1 MNVKNRVCVLSL
13 NSGSSSLKF
22 ALYRM
27 STVEKLLLS
36 GVISDINLKTY
47 KFFAKDGNG
56 QLLINEHL
64 NKLNRQGCIEKLFDW
79 LDEHGIIKQI
89 NAVGHRIVHGGVKY
103 RQPHLI
109 TPDLISDLNRLILL
123 APEHLPQELGVIK
136 AIYERYPNLKQI
148 ACFDTAFHRTMPRIA
163 QLYALPRKVY
173 DESGIRYGFH
183 GLSYEYIMQELR
195 NENYTEIKN
204 SRIIIA
210 HLGNGASMTAIKD
223 GKSID
228 TTMGFSPTG
237 GLMMGTRSGDLDPGI
252 LLYLTNEKSLS
263 PSQISQMV
271 NHQAGLLGV
280 SEISSNMKVLL
291 EKERYDHRAAEAV
304 DLFCY
309 QAKKHLGS
317 LAAMLGGLDMLVFTG
332 GIGENAPSVRQR
344 ICENMSILGIQ
355 LDSLRNNSNKP
366 VISAVDSSVT
376 IRVMKTNEELMI
388 ARHTH
393 HLVQGM
399 YNS

>member
-1 MNVKNRVCVLSL
+1 
-13 NSGSSSLKF
+13 
-22 ALYRM
+22 
-27 STVEKLLLS
+27 
-36 GVISDINLKTY
+36 
-47 KFFAKDGNG
+47 
-56 QLLINEHL
+56 
-64 NKLNRQGCIEKLFDW
+64 
-79 LDEHGIIKQI
+79 
-89 NAVGHRIVHGGVKY
+89 
-103 RQPHLI
+103 
-109 TPDLISDLNRLILL
+109 
-123 APEHLPQELGVIK
+123 
-136 AIYERYPNLKQI
+136 
-148 ACFDTAFHRTMPRIA
+148 
-163 QLYALPRKVY
+163 
-173 DESGIRYGFH
+173 
-183 GLSYEYIMQELR
+183 
-195 NENYTEIKN
+195 
-204 SRIIIA
+204 
-210 HLGNGASMTAIKD
+210 MTAIKD